1 MSTDTRRLANELEEA
16 AERLKVEFGDL
27 SPGAVL
33 RCLSRAVYAS
43 RRAHVQ
49 PAQLAGVSESV
60 ARQMLRLRRGTAL
73 PRQRASSE

>member
-16 AERLKVEFGDL
+16 TDRLRVEFGDL
-27 SPGAVL
+27 SPGSVL
-33 RCLSRAVYAS
+33 RCVSRAVYAS

-60 ARQMLRLRRGTAL
+60 ARQMLRHRRGTAL
-73 PRQRASSE
+73 PLQRAASE

>member
-1 MSTDTRRLANELEEA
+1 MSTDTRRLADELEA
-16 AERLKVEFGDL
+16 ATERLTDEFGDL
-27 SPGAVL
+27 SPGSVL

-73 PRQRASSE
+73 PRQRAASE

>member
-1 MSTDTRRLANELEEA
+1 MSTDTRRLTDELEEA
-16 AERLKVEFGDL
+16 TDRLKVEFDDL
-27 SPGAVL
+27 SPGSVL

-49 PAQLAGVSESV
+49 PAQLAAFSESM

-73 PRQRASSE
+73 PRQRAASE